1 MGTAAAPRVFDRL
14 PIVLQLPGRFQ
25 GGRLW
30 WASPDLRHG
39 MAQPLRYVRDGNRIR
54 FTIPRL
60 EVWDMIVLETA
71 AASQLWKP

>member
-1 MGTAAAPRVFDRL
+1 MGTAAPPRVFDRL
-14 PIVLQLPGRFQ
+14 PVVLQVPGQFRD
-25 GGRLW
+25 GRLW

-39 MAQPLRYVRDGNRIR
+39 MAQPLRYVRDGDRIR

-71 AASQLWKP
+71 ATSQLWKP